1 MTTRPEQLGA
11 TPLHATSDRSDD
23 SPNSAGRPFEE
34 SIDQLMR
41 DCAALGV
48 GRQVPLRVKVALR
61 RRIHLQSWKRDWL
74 IWLLLGS
81 VVLAGGTFTQWLF
94 WHWLPET
101 RPDPDSLWHFD
112 LTSSNPWQQALS
124 ILALAVGVGAA
135 LYMALDTFGEDLF
148 SNNPGRTNT
157 GVARL
162 FIARRYALVAQ
173 CAEAIHACAQARRG
187 GEQKPAQL
195 KKLAKR
201 LKTVRRG
208 VLDAHHSR
216 GTVARRSHRRKPL
229 KLHERHVSAAL
240 VALESKLDHA
250 PSEALRD
257 IAEALLTISDRYCE
271 TRLGELLNEE
281 QLNGVVPTRNW
292 DVLRYL
298 TAFVLGAGGVTGL
311 ALTGVVPESAEP
323 FVYPIVLMTAFV
335 IAFGRD
341 LRRAIDV
348 FSVITGGP

>member
-11 TPLHATSDRSDD
+11 TPLHATSDRSDN
-23 SPNSAGRPFEE
+23 SPNNARRPFDQ
-34 SIDQLMR
+34 SIDQLKR
-41 DCAALGV
+41 GCAALGV
-48 GRQVPLRVKVALR
+48 GRQVSLRVRVALR
-61 RRIHLQSWKRDWL
+61 RRLRLQRWKRDTLIWVLLGSGAVAWVTFSQWL
-74 IWLLLGS
+74 IWSWWWNGTTDS
-81 VVLAGGTFTQWLF
+81 VWAHL
-94 WHWLPET
+94 
-101 RPDPDSLWHFD
+101 D
-112 LTSSNPWQQALS
+112 LTSSNPWQQAWS
-124 ILALAVGVGAA
+124 ILILAVAVGMV
-135 LYMALDTFGEDLF
+135 LFMVLDVFGEDLV
-148 SNNPGRTNT
+148 SINPGRRTT

-201 LKTVRRG
+201 LKTVRRS
-208 VLDAHHSR
+208 VLNAHHSR
-216 GTVARRSHRRKPL
+216 GTVARLSRRRKPL

-250 PSEALRD
+250 PGEALRD

-271 TRLGELLNEE
+271 TRLGELLDEE
-281 QLNGVVPTRNW
+281 QLNDVTPTRNW
-292 DVLRYL
+292 DVMRYL
-298 TAFVLGAGGVTGL
+298 TAFALGAGGVTGL
-311 ALTGVVPESAEP
+311 ALTGTVPESAEP
-323 FVYPIVLMTAFV
+323 FVYPIVLATAFL

-341 LRRAIDV
+341 IRRAIDV

>member
-1 MTTRPEQLGA
+1 M
-11 TPLHATSDRSDD
+11 
-23 SPNSAGRPFEE
+23 
-34 SIDQLMR
+34 
-41 DCAALGV
+41 
-48 GRQVPLRVKVALR
+48 
-61 RRIHLQSWKRDWL
+61 
-74 IWLLLGS
+74 
-81 VVLAGGTFTQWLF
+81 VLFM
-94 WHWLPET
+94 
-101 RPDPDSLWHFD
+101 
-112 LTSSNPWQQALS
+112 
-124 ILALAVGVGAA
+124 V
-135 LYMALDTFGEDLF
+135 LDVFGEDLV
-148 SNNPGRTNT
+148 SINPGRRTT

-208 VLDAHHSR
+208 VLNAHHSR
-216 GTVARRSHRRKPL
+216 GTVARLSRCRKPL

-250 PSEALRD
+250 PGEALRD

-271 TRLGELLNEE
+271 TRLGELLDEE
-281 QLNGVVPTRNW
+281 QLNDVTPTRNW
-292 DVLRYL
+292 DVMRYL
-298 TAFVLGAGGVTGL
+298 TAFALGAGGVTGL
-311 ALTGVVPESAEP
+311 ALTGTVPESAEP
-323 FVYPIVLMTAFV
+323 FVYPIVLATAFL

-341 LRRAIDV
+341 IRRAIDV